1 MTSTAIISER
11 QDVNQYHVNDRKS
24 CRRNVMEHHLTPSGK
39 NMLQSLSNY
48 LFMAPKR
55 YAYNVENT
63 YPTGS
68 RSSNGPRQRGVQ
80 RSVSLDRED
89 EILPFPS
96 RQGSIRSNRCHATA
110 GIAPPTQILVSID
123 EPMLPTARL
132 HRSVGELNLD
142 SGYFDDISDDEDD
155 EIVPPSVFSRQYGAS
170 NSKSSTPVAPVVL
183 QCLPT
188 IRVRS
193 EDLYCMP
200 CLSATTATTPIKSTT
215 DCSICCEDVTVHSVA
230 VRLPCSHMYHPN
242 CIDSWLRQ
250 NHTCPICRCSLPTL
264 ADFTTPRSIL
274 KKRHEE
280 QLAAASDEGHELRP
294 MQFTKVEV
302 YGMSINDLKAMYTQ
316 WVTCTYHQ
324 TFMSLKIPDHIAE
337 YNKES
342 LMNYLVECNVI
353 VLK

>member
-1 MTSTAIISER
+1 MNSTAIISER
-11 QDVNQYHVNDRKS
+11 QDVVQYHVNDRKS
-24 CRRNVMEHHLTPSGK
+24 CRRNVMEHHRTPSGK
-39 NMLQSLSNY
+39 NVLQSLSNY

-63 YPTGS
+63 YPNGS

-89 EILPFPS
+89 ELVPFPS
-96 RQGSIRSNRCHATA
+96 RQGSLRSNRSHAA
-110 GIAPPTQILVSID
+110 EGAPPAQILVNDKEAMI
-123 EPMLPTARL
+123 PMERL
-132 HRSVGELNLD
+132 HRSVGELDLD
-142 SGYFDDISDDEDD
+142 RGYFDDISDDDEDD
-155 EIVPPSVFSRQYGAS
+155 EIVPASVFSRQYGAS
-170 NSKSSTPVAPVVL
+170 NGKSSTPVAPVVL
-183 QCLPT
+183 QNLPT
-188 IRVRS
+188 ICVRP

-200 CLSATTATTPIKSTT
+200 CPTATASTKQAT
-215 DCSICCEDVTVHSVA
+215 DCSICCEAVTVQSVA
-230 VRLPCSHMYHPN
+230 VRLPCSHVFHPN
-242 CIDSWLRQ
+242 CIDTWLRQ
-250 NHTCPICRCSLPTL
+250 NHTCPICRSSLPTL
-264 ADFTTPRSIL
+264 ANFTTPRAIL
-274 KKRHEE
+274 KKRHEDK
-280 QLAAASDEGHELRP
+280 LAAASEDGHELRP
-294 MQFTKVEV
+294 MQFTKAEL